1 MTPLAEQD
9 RTQQRELFPWNEGN
23 RNRWPNNRGTVN
35 LIDEAAVLRGV
46 AEARTGQVVS
56 CAQPLR
62 EGTPA
67 YYANAAK
74 YAYTHE
80 MITAWKGHAPGD
92 IQVSGDQFSMQ
103 PHGTGTTHVD
113 ALCHFGFEGKGF
125 NGEDFADIVT
135 MDGVKKFDITDIG
148 TIVTR
153 GILVDAPRKR
163 GLDYLMPGDPV
174 MVGDMEEALAD
185 AQPGDAV
192 FVRTG
197 HPVTKALGIETEHET
212 DAQGHKPSSGLHADC
227 LKLIQE
233 KDIAVLG
240 TDASGDNF
248 PPVLDYNPRPVHIFT
263 LVYLGVPLLHHLWLE
278 DLSKHCAAVGRNS
291 FMLTIAPLNMPG
303 GTASPVTPVAVF

>member
-1 MTPLAEQD
+1 VNVESLAERD
-9 RTQQRELFPWNEGN
+9 RTRQSDLFPWNEGN
-23 RNRWPNNRGTVN
+23 RNRWPNNHGTIN
-35 LIDEAAVLRGV
+35 LIDEAVVLRAAG
-46 AEARTGQVVS
+46 EIKTGQVIS

-62 EGTPA
+62 QGTPA

-125 NGEDFADIVT
+125 NGAAFTDIVT
-135 MDGVKKFDITDIG
+135 MDGVKKFDVTDIG

-153 GILVDAPRKR
+153 GIFVDAARKR
-163 GLDYLMPGDPV
+163 ELEV
-174 MVGDMEEALAD
+174 
-185 AQPGDAV
+185 AQPGDAL
-192 FVRTG
+192 FIRTG
-197 HPVTKALGIETEHET
+197 HVRARELGVESEYDT
-212 DAQGHKPSSGLHADC
+212 DSQGHKPSSGLHPDC
-227 LKLIQE
+227 LKLIQD

-263 LVYLGVPLLHHLWLE
+263 LVYLGIPLLHHLGLE
-278 DLSKHCAAVGRNS
+278 DLGKHCSEVGRS
-291 FMLTIAPLNMPG
+291 TFMLTIAPLNMPG